1 MRQLLDPSKWVCCEA
16 WSLTWKSNLFWSAS
30 EESQFNNNV
39 HSIKNLKIEIE
50 TKKLKKKIPQV
61 KCPCSHSVKESVVFA
76 HDRLKLW
83 KSDFW
88 TSEVLPHYSFFV
100 FIGEITDFNVIA
112 HFYSLIISALYIFQS
127 IIWSDHIIT
136 SLDRSKSQIRRLER
150 VVTSLRS
157 RVFFSAKRLAQQAL
171 VVTLHL
177 FINVLKTLMR

>member
-1 MRQLLDPSKWVCCEA
+1 MSLLR
-16 WSLTWKSNLFWSAS
+16 SLIINVKVKFVLECFGGKSIQYQRSLY
-30 EESQFNNNV
+30 
-39 HSIKNLKIEIE
+39 
-50 TKKLKKKIPQV
+50 KKLENRNRDKEIKKKIPQV
-61 KCPCSHSVKESVVFA
+61 KCPCSHSVEESVVFA

-157 RVFFSAKRLAQQAL
+157 RVFLAR
-171 VVTLHL
+171 
-177 FINVLKTLMR
+177 ND